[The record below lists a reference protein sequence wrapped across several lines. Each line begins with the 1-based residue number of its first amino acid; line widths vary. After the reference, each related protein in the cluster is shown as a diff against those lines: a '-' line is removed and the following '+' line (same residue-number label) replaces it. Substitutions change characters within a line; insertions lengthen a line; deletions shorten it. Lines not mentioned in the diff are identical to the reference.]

1 MKDIRLS
8 QHFLLSEF
16 TRSAT
21 ATRHNVDNT
30 LASTGSPQAC
40 LEVISNLQSLCDNV
54 LEPLRSFINSSDSPS
69 PLSFRG
75 GAGGEAS
82 IGGAGGEAPLVI
94 TSGYRCTRLNT
105 LVGGA
110 ARSQH
115 ITGEAADIHI
125 PDLAT
130 GRKWMQWIVDHLT
143 FDQLIMEHSKS
154 GTHWLHV
161 SFRQD
166 IAKNRRQV
174 IADLQK
180 S

>member
-54 LEPLRSFINSSDSPS
+54 LEPLRAHVGMPI
-69 PLSFRG
+69 
-75 GAGGEAS
+75 
-82 IGGAGGEAPLVI
+82 VI
-94 TSGYRCTRLNT
+94 SSGYRCKRLNT

-110 ARSQH
+110 VRSQH
-115 ITGEAADIHI
+115 MTGEAADIHI
-125 PDLAT
+125 PNLAT
-130 GRKWMQWIVDHLT
+130 GRKWLLWIADHLT

-174 IADLQK
+174 IGNLQK